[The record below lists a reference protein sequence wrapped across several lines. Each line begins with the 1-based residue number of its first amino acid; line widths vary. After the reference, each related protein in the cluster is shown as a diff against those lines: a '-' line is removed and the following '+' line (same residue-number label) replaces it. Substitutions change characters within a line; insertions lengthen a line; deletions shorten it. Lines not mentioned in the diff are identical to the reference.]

1 MRMRFCDRC
10 KKDITNYNQEDI
22 LDIDINRFNNK
33 TGRKSV
39 YTKTVCLDCSSE
51 ITSLIEKE
59 CCKYQI
65 NIEIKEE
72 L

>member
-10 KKDITNYNQEDI
+10 KKDITNSNQEDI
-22 LDIDINRFNNK
+22 LDLDINKFNNL
-33 TGRKSV
+33 TGKKSV
-39 YTKTVCLDCSSE
+39 YNKTVCLNCSTE
-51 ITSLIEKE
+51 ITNLIEKE